1 MKLRSSMTGLIQ
13 MHPVVWALSITEGH
27 TEGPEE
33 TLIYLYLFETKL
45 ISVRFASNSKARF
58 PGC

>member
-1 MKLRSSMTGLIQ
+1 MTGLIQ